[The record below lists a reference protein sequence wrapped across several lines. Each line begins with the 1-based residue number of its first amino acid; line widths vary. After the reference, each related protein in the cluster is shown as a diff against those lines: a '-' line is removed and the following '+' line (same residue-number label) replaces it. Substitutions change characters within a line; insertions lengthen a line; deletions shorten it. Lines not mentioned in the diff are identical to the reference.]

1 MPTPVLKSLKDN
13 TVPENIIQKST
24 DWMTLSFIINLRFLT
39 INLGTFFGDISILVQ
54 TTVGQSCPISAFH
67 ADFDKILLFL
77 MPPSTKY
84 TIILENRP
92 EVEFLSYWGSAPSKN

>member
-1 MPTPVLKSLKDN
+1 MSSYLRDKNVPIAPNDELLKSLKDN

-54 TTVGQSCPISAFH
+54 TTGGQSCLISAIH
-67 ADFDKILLFL
+67 ADFDEKF
-77 MPPSTKY
+77 STFDAA
-84 TIILENRP
+84 EH
-92 EVEFLSYWGSAPSKN
+92 